1 MNPSAGSVN
10 RFLLW
15 RKHSESAFFKEEVQA
30 VWPQETKNQEEK
42 IITLPITKRL
52 SESRSLEEECWP
64 LSAQFEKFQQESPIY
79 GQGHTDV
86 KGDCPK
92 RK

>member
-1 MNPSAGSVN
+1 VPQRGKKAKNNNKNPV
-10 RFLLW
+10 
-15 RKHSESAFFKEEVQA
+15 
-30 VWPQETKNQEEK
+30 EK

-52 SESRSLEEECWP
+52 SESSSLEEEYWP
-64 LSAQFEKFQQESPIY
+64 LLAQFEKFQQESPIY
-79 GQGHTDV
+79 GQGRADV

>member
-1 MNPSAGSVN
+1 MSQKGKKSQEQQKNPV
-10 RFLLW
+10 
-15 RKHSESAFFKEEVQA
+15 
-30 VWPQETKNQEEK
+30 EK

-52 SESRSLEEECWP
+52 SESSSLEEEYWP
-64 LSAQFEKFQQESPIY
+64 LLAQFEKFQQESPIY
-79 GQGHTDV
+79 DQGRADV